1 MVDQPFVKLVR
12 VWAMLLRKIAQV
24 ADCVTLALLSWLGHD
39 CNNLAA
45 IRFWGSSYIKIW
57 QDPGLRANVLV
68 RYCVD

>member
-45 IRFWGSSYIKIW
+45 IRFWG
-57 QDPGLRANVLV
+57 G
-68 RYCVD
+68 